1 MQWHTNKNLS
11 QRDLETLYNTKIYLD
26 MLRQRVVV
34 DFEKK
39 EIPAF
44 QKFGLSNARDLFYI
58 KERGHKVYEFWFLDG
73 RDMYDFDQVLMEYK
87 LTGQEQSFNED
98 DIPF

>member
-39 EIPAF
+39 EIPDF

-58 KERGHKVYEFWFLDG
+58 KELGHKVYEFWFLDA
-73 RDMYDFDQVLMEYK
+73 RDMHDFDQVLIEYK

-98 DIPF
+98 NVPF